1 MKNLRQPKPR
11 HGFTLVELL
20 VVMAIIL
27 ILAAITMGIYGSA
40 KGKALDSRLRAELA
54 KIELALVNYKGDPK
68 NRQYP
73 HSDPW
78 AYVYPPKDWTQ
89 TTGPA
94 PVGNIL
100 YHHLVADPLERGVKV
115 YLPDWKEEMRQGDS
129 ILAPVPDL
137 RGGAPYAKWYYNSNN
152 PRKNKNSYDLWVE
165 YGTEPG
171 TPNDPSDDV
180 VKIISNWQD

>member
-1 MKNLRQPKPR
+1 MKIYPQPRRR
-11 HGFTLVELL
+11 HAFTLVELL

-40 KGKALDSRLRAELA
+40 KGKAVDSRLRAELA
-54 KIELALVNYKGDPK
+54 KIELALENYKVK
-68 NRQYP
+68 NSQYP
-73 HSDPW
+73 YSDTW
-78 AYVYPPKDWTQ
+78 AYAYPPKDWTQ

-94 PVGNIL
+94 PLGNNL
-100 YHHLVADPLERGVKV
+100 YRDLFSKPLTAGGKV
-115 YLPDWKEEMRQGDS
+115 HLPDWKEEMRQGDS

-137 RGGAPYAKWYYNSNN
+137 RGGAPYAKWNYNSNN

-171 TPNDPSDDV
+171 TPNDPSDDD